1 MSRFGERLSP
11 EFLTELWSKKEE
23 MLEEL
28 GLSEETALLR
38 DRLRTA
44 AKVLRSYPLNYSRVA
59 RALKIP
65 RTEVLQMVE
74 DYPEVF
80 EMVQDS
86 FLDELTSSFMNV
98 VSGRKDAKKG
108 FNVNNAHRVLKG
120 LRPLEWGNNPLGLLP
135 PKKEL
140 VHRQSDTLFGEPVVD
155 HVGTF
160 TERLGVEDLLARK
173 GEDDALGIE
182 DDIGILEG
190 EIIEG
195 EYEEVCSESGE
206 EESEFITEGAR
217 EEESEPT
224 TGYGIDPGGDGG
236 GEQAKDPY
244 IFTEADFGKG
254 R

>member
-1 MSRFGERLSP
+1 MSKFSERLDK
-11 EFLTELWSKKEE
+11 EFLTELWEKKER
-23 MLEEL
+23 LLTEL
-28 GLSEETALLR
+28 DLTDETEVLKS
-38 DRLRTA
+38 RLRTA
-44 AKVLRSYPLNYSRVA
+44 AKILRSYPLNYSRVA

-65 RTEVLQMVE
+65 RQEVLQMVE

-80 EMVQDS
+80 DLVQDS

-108 FNVNNAHRVLKG
+108 FNVNNAHRVLKS
-120 LRPLEWGNNPLGLLP
+120 LRPLEWGNNPLGLSP
-135 PKKEL
+135 PKKEIT
-140 VHRQSDTLFGEPVVD
+140 HRQSDTLFGEPVVE

-160 TERLGVEDLLARK
+160 TERLGVEDLMARK

-195 EYEEVCSESGE
+195 EHEEVCSESGE
-206 EESEFITEGAR
+206 EKVEVITENSG
-217 EEESEPT
+217 EEESEST
-224 TGYGIDPGGDGG
+224 TGYGVDPGGADG
-236 GEQAKDPY
+236 GEQAKDPF